1 MSVYFIKLVG
11 KLPVGEESYAN
22 EESNAQD
29 MDINEITDKI
39 RKRNSKHDG
48 LLEGISD
55 EELDDVS
62 DEENGDKNS
71 QKGQS
76 AKLADALG
84 VDWSQLSELKQKQKN
99 LSNEENETDEK
110 QVQAEIR
117 RKRWTPIAIF
127 NRIGIPKSF
136 LSEEFYQSFVKQL
149 NDNAQGRS
157 KNLHSMTV
165 HFTLNYVVRIFYK
178 NIYILFLDLRWR
190 KIRVITRKRWYS
202 HADEA
207 KARKKKKFVYNW
219 TIFSTYAGKA
229 RNRNQVKFA
238 VTSFVVRL

>member
-1 MSVYFIKLVG
+1 MG
-11 KLPVGEESYAN
+11 
-22 EESNAQD
+22 D

-55 EELDDVS
+55 EELYDVS

-149 NDNAQGRS
+149 NDNAQDG
-157 KNLHSMTV
+157 
-165 HFTLNYVVRIFYK
+165 
-178 NIYILFLDLRWR
+178 

-207 KARKKKKFVYNW
+207 KARKKKKFVYNR

-229 RNRNQVKFA
+229 RNRNQARA
-238 VTSFVVRL
+238 VWLTR